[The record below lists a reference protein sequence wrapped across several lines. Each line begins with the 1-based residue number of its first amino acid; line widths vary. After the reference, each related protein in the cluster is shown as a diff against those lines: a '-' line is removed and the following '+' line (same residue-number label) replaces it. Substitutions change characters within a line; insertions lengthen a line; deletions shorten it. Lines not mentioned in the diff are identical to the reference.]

1 MRSVIPYWFPR
12 LTERLRPER
21 RPTLYNDSMVN
32 TMSETSASS
41 EKAEFNRL
49 WWHSRRGML
58 ELDNLLIPFMEE
70 AYRDLKADDQARY
83 KKLLTCEDNDMF
95 EWFMQRSRPADP
107 DLQRMVDII
116 LKRVQPD

>member
-1 MRSVIPYWFPR
+1 
-12 LTERLRPER
+12 
-21 RPTLYNDSMVN
+21 
-32 TMSETSASS
+32 MSETFAAS

-70 AYRDLKADDQARY
+70 AYRNLDTDDRARY
-83 KKLLTCEDNDMF
+83 KKLLSCEDNDMF
-95 EWFMQRSRPADP
+95 EWFMRRSRPADP
-107 DLQRMVDII
+107 DLQRMIDII

>member
-1 MRSVIPYWFPR
+1 
-12 LTERLRPER
+12 
-21 RPTLYNDSMVN
+21 
-32 TMSETSASS
+32 MSETSASS

-70 AYRDLKADDQARY
+70 AYRDLAADDQARY
-83 KKLLTCEDNDMF
+83 KKLLTREDNDMF